1 MRKFLSFTKDILIE
15 GIGFWIIPWIGAT
28 YVAFELYHQLKAPH
42 GFEDFGLGWPL
53 VVLALMLLFGRLVLG
68 RRFQTVMDRHFPPS
82 T

>member
-1 MRKFLSFTKDILIE
+1 MRKFLRFTKDILID

-28 YVAFELYHQLKAPH
+28 YIAFELYHQLKAQH
-42 GFEDFGLGWPL
+42 GFEDFGFGWPL

-68 RRFQTVMDRHFPPS
+68 RRFQTVMDRHFPPG